1 MYPDRSTVLV
11 SPFSAL
17 KTFEPVHQQG
27 SPGLM
32 HAETH
37 PDIISI
43 SEKVKVALIHS
54 AFLDSLRDDC
64 LLYCHPEVIKRIL
77 RLETLV

>member
-11 SPFSAL
+11 SPFSTL
-17 KTFEPVHQQG
+17 KTFESMHQQG

-32 HAETH
+32 HAKTH

-43 SEKVKVALIHS
+43 SEKVQIALIHN
-54 AFLDSLRDDC
+54 AFLNSFRYDG
-64 LLYCHPEVIKRIL
+64 LLHRHPEVIKRIF
-77 RLETLV
+77 RLETLI